1 MATPLKGTSG
11 VITHNAISMTWVGKW
26 SAKPKMSTQTQG
38 PYVGDVNIYEVAGGL
53 SWDWEFEADV
63 PSGKD
68 ARQTAALASLTGQTN
83 EALVLTQT
91 GGYTVTFSAPLYKS
105 GEISVNANGTQS
117 LKLSGTNGSGT
128 GVIT

>member
-11 VITHNAISMTWVGKW
+11 TVTHNGTGMTWVSEWEATPKV
-26 SAKPKMSTQTQG
+26 SAAKQG
-38 PYVGDVNIYEVAGGL
+38 PYIGDANEYDVGTAL
-53 SWDWEFEADV
+53 SWVFKFKVDV

-91 GGYTVTFSAPLYKS
+91 GGYTVTFNAPLYTQAKL
-105 GEISVNANGTQS
+105 SVKANGTQQIE
-117 LKLSGTNGSGT
+117 LDGTNGSGT
-128 GVIT
+128 GVIS